1 MDKKVCALIF
11 VAVALIVLCMCN
23 REAFIPTPQ
32 AEYPD
37 EPQEPEEAVEEVEE
51 VVETTEVV
59 EYPDEEGDLTGYDEP
74 TFELSMKKIE

>member
-1 MDKKVCALIF
+1 MDKIACALLF

-32 AEYPD
+32 VEYPD
-37 EPQEPEEAVEEVEE
+37 EPQEVEVEEAMETTEVEE
-51 VVETTEVV
+51 VMKAE
-59 EYPDEEGDLTGYDEP
+59 DLTGYDEP

>member
-1 MDKKVCALIF
+1 MDKIVCILVF

-32 AEYPD
+32 VEYPD
-37 EPQEPEEAVEEVEE
+37 EPQEIEVEETVEVEE
-51 VVETTEVV
+51 VTEVEEV
-59 EYPDEEGDLTGYDEP
+59 MKDEDLTGYDEP